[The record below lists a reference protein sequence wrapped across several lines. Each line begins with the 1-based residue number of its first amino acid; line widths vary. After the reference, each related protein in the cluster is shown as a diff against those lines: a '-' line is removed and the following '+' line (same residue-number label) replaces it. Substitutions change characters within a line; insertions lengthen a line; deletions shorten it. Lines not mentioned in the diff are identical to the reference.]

1 MYIYIY
7 IYYGNASMKRYSL
20 ILDVDSLLFTGWLSG
35 KAALFCE
42 QLSGEELKEDIV
54 KHIFSEIVEKG

>member
-1 MYIYIY
+1 
-7 IYYGNASMKRYSL
+7 MKRYSL